1 MNNERY
7 IDLREDLVSKADA
20 SALASQL
27 VELNRRMEKR
37 TW

>member
-7 IDLREDLVSKADA
+7 IDLREDLVSKAGA
-20 SALASQL
+20 SALASQIA
-27 VELNRRMEKR
+27 ELNQRMEKR